1 MRPQKKSVNLGQSGP
16 SRIYQ
21 KISPIS
27 NLNTQNNLNS
37 SKKDAHKKEFLDG
50 GLQDLKDFTRVLDKF
65 IYQILH
71 NYTSSS

>member
-27 NLNTQNNLNS
+27 NLNTQNNHNS
-37 SKKDAHKKEFLDG
+37 STEDSHKKEFFDG
-50 GLQDLKDFTRVLDKF
+50 GLQSLKDFTRVLDKF

-71 NYTSSS
+71 NDISSS